1 MQWGEG
7 MRAVDVLIV
16 EDDPSL
22 REALQETLELAG
34 WRVAV
39 AADGQEALGWL
50 EGQRPGL
57 VVSDV
62 KMARMDGRLL
72 LDNIK
77 RRWDELPVLLM
88 TAYGTIEQAVE
99 VIRAGA
105 CDYLVKPF
113 EAEVLVRQ
121 VRRYLSLATEARAE
135 AMQSPAMAR
144 VQALARKV
152 APSDA
157 SVLILGESG
166 CGKEV
171 MARFIHTHSRRGRGP
186 FVAINCAAIPEQM
199 LEAELFGYEKGAFT
213 GAAQSTP
220 GKFEMA
226 QGGTLLL
233 DEISEMDLSLQAK
246 LLRVLQERELERLGG
261 RKTLKLDVRI
271 LATSNRN
278 LRQEVGKGRFREDL
292 FYRINVFPLVLPP
305 LRERKEDIPALARI
319 FLKRHGRGNEL
330 PRLSA
335 AALRKLQNHP
345 WPGNVRELENVVQRA
360 LILCQG
366 NTIGPADLI
375 LDDTVAEPAG
385 EETETRPAAPAKL
398 EDGLRS
404 VEEQIILETLREE
417 NGSRVSTA
425 KRLGI
430 SPRTLRYKLARM
442 KEAGIALPG

>member
-144 VQALARKV
+144 VQSLARKV

-385 EETETRPAAPAKL
+385 EETETRPAAPARL

>member
-1 MQWGEG
+1 MQST
-7 MRAVDVLIV
+7 DVLIV

-22 REALQETLELAG
+22 REALLETLELAG
-34 WRVAV
+34 WQV
-39 AADGQEALGWL
+39 AAVGNGIEALAWL
-50 EGQRPGL
+50 EDHRVGL
-57 VVSDV
+57 IVSDV
-62 KMARMDGRLL
+62 KMARMDGRDLL
-72 LDNIK
+72 INIK
-77 RRWDELPVLLM
+77 RKWADLPVLLM

-99 VIRAGA
+99 VIRSGA

-113 EAEVLVRQ
+113 EADVLVRL
-121 VRRYLSLATEARAE
+121 VRRYLSLATHVHLE
-135 AMQSPAMAR
+135 AMKAPAMRR
-144 VQALARKV
+144 VYELARRV

-157 SVLILGESG
+157 RVLILGESG

-171 MARFIHTHSRRGRGP
+171 MARYIHARSHRNQGP

-213 GAAQSTP
+213 GASQSTP

-233 DEISEMDLSLQAK
+233 DEISEMDISLQAK
-246 LLRVLQERELERLGG
+246 LLRVLQEREVERLGG

-278 LRQEVGKGRFREDL
+278 LREEVGRGKFREDL
-292 FYRINVFPLVLPP
+292 FYRINVFPLVLPS
-305 LRERKEDIPALARI
+305 LRDRQEDIPILAGM
-319 FLKRHGRGNEL
+319 FLRRHGGGKKL
-330 PRLSA
+330 PQLSS
-335 AALRKLQNHP
+335 AALRKLQEYP

-366 NTIGPADLI
+366 DKIRPADLI
-375 LDDTVAEPAG
+375 FDGAAAGGEPDK
-385 EETETRPAAPAKL
+385 EPCSEVPTRL

-404 VEEQIILETLREE
+404 VEERIILETLREE

-425 KRLGI
+425 RRLGI

-442 KEAGIALPG
+442 KEAGVALPG

>member
-375 LDDTVAEPAG
+375 LDDTVTEPAG
-385 EETETRPAAPAKL
+385 EETETRPAAPARL

>member
-1 MQWGEG
+1 

-34 WRVAV
+34 WKVAA
-39 AADGQEALGWL
+39 AADGQQALAWL
-50 EGQRPGL
+50 EGQRAGL

-72 LDNIK
+72 LENIK
-77 RRWDELPVLLM
+77 RRWAGLPVLLM
-88 TAYGTIEQAVE
+88 TAYGTIEQAVD

-121 VRRYLSLATEARAE
+121 VRRYLSLGTEARAE
-135 AMQSPAMAR
+135 AMQSPAMVR
-144 VQALARKV
+144 VHALARKV
-152 APSDA
+152 APTDA

-171 MARFIHTHSRRGRGP
+171 MARFIHAHSRRGRGP

-233 DEISEMDLSLQAK
+233 DEISEMDISLQAK

-278 LRQEVGKGRFREDL
+278 LRQEVGKGRLREDL

-366 NTIGPADLI
+366 STIGPADLI
-375 LDDTVAEPAG
+375 LDDTVAEAAG
-385 EETETRPAAPAKL
+385 VERQTRPAAPARL

-404 VEEQIILETLREE
+404 VEERIILETLREE
-417 NGSRVSTA
+417 NGSRAATA